1 MPFVPF
7 SEEEIAQQKRKQK
20 PKVYEAARFVPFT
33 DAEIA
38 ARSKTYT
45 YRGNAEPV
53 EGVTG
58 SAAVR
63 PTSGGRTG
71 ATSSGTAV
79 SVASS
84 ATPLKTAAK
93 EESEGGLL
101 PSSFRTGPI
110 TSKTEVD
117 RFVQNLQAERAAGLS
132 DTDVLNA
139 AVDHV
144 YRLYGVD
151 TQGERSLN
159 VLPAAGS
166 QLLED
171 IVDRL
176 GLSEAARSQ
185 AGIGSP
191 YYGGVNSTGKGDY
204 PFIRPWDERT
214 TSEESR
220 AFQQQE
226 RAEEFVGDVT
236 PGKAA
241 LLGVGSGMN
250 RVSTGL
256 EQLKNILQGDL
267 DPVQKNSMEYI
278 GDVVNEKGSGL
289 EKGLFSLTDNITAMA
304 PSMLA
309 GGPAGVMLT
318 GLTSGANSYRGS
330 RLEGYDAGESL
341 LYGVVNGALE
351 SALQYALGGLKGL
364 GKGGFS
370 KALAKTPLKDTLS
383 RATAKVIKSV
393 PMQNFLKSAASYG
406 GSMLDEGFEEY
417 VQALLDPVVR
427 NVILNEQN
435 SFEPFSEDKLYAAM
449 MGALTAGLMNA
460 PSNLAQYTQ
469 NRRAGNRIL
478 QNGETD
484 IALNQA
490 AEIADPDTQLS
501 RNIEYL
507 RGRQEGGKSVSP
519 ALLGKTMGSA
529 SALAVEKSTPAY
541 AARSTGQALGID
553 ENIIKTAEKLAE
565 NTGRRIEFV
574 ETLGEGRN
582 GKYDAATGTLYVAA
596 NSPNPILT
604 ILKHELTHS
613 IEGTKAYEELS
624 SYILDTIV
632 SESGISLDDIVRAKI
647 RQYAQRGETLDTQG
661 AIAELVADY
670 VGDNLF
676 TSEAAIRRLSAEK
689 PGVARRILNWI
700 RSLKT
705 KLAGTAEEKALARL
719 EKLYHEALMEPF
731 SKGGGVRYSFAGTTA
746 KTADIKAL
754 SQARKMQNEGADP
767 ETIRKETGWFQ
778 GYDGKWR
785 FEIDDSKA
793 VFRKDGDARLMQDA
807 KYQRLVELT
816 EKFGEGDLSEA
827 EILEMDRL
835 QDEFREQVWAEK
847 YLLSDFLEHTELYD
861 AYPELKYTSL
871 VFDEL
876 PGGEKGYYQPR
887 SNTIVLSNALFG
899 KDKDTLMHEIQ
910 HILQRYEGFAKGS
923 SPGYWN
929 GKIEEGYS
937 KRDKNGMD
945 LYRATAGE
953 IEARDVTAR
962 MNLTPEQ
969 RKNTRPDIDRTDVV
983 FAEDGA
989 QYSVEKMPDGRQ
1001 YVKADRDVIHGE
1013 NPDEWR
1019 KQVQNYINDSIRH
1032 GKDVVVYGAD
1042 GDALTITRDTAGKAR
1057 FRNEITL
1064 PDGSKRPMTDR
1075 EFAVKLR
1082 AESHIDELAQAST
1095 RGKYDVPDTKNHPFA
1110 KDGFNYRTAY
1120 FLDNDGSYYRLT
1132 LSVGKNGEVNT
1143 VYNVGKIK
1151 EAKLPLVAQRP
1162 TRMNAR
1168 PGRLASSPSV
1178 SQNTDGVNTSISETA
1193 PDDTQSSLGVSS
1205 GDTIADIKAMV
1216 EKYGA
1221 IKPGEA
1227 PARDVQ
1233 IPRQTND
1240 GTRVRQFVRT
1250 AAEAAQVP
1258 DSFVGGITQDVM
1270 DEVYNY
1276 VPISNQEAMNR
1287 AVNTVEKLGIDKA
1300 LEQWEAAANGAK
1312 GVNKY
1317 DMALGEYLLTLAGK
1331 NNDPALASKLIVELS
1346 TLGTEAGQAVQ
1357 AMSMLKR
1364 MTPEGKLMALQRI
1377 ADRLSRES
1385 KGEAVKIP
1393 EIIIDRMQRV
1403 NPTDTET
1410 ADRIFHDGLVSL
1422 AEQVPPTLLDKW
1434 NAWRYLA
1441 MLGNPRTHIRNIVG
1455 NAVFTPVV
1463 GIKNTLAGAIEGA
1476 MDAASRAAGGKGI
1489 ARTKT
1494 ALAALPFT
1502 KRREYLDFARQS
1514 YRKNKEKLDSGS
1526 RLNPAD
1532 IVRDNR
1538 PVFTSKLGKPVE
1550 AARKANSRAM
1560 QAEDGWFKRLHYER
1574 ALMQYLAANKI
1585 DLSKLDAQTQNR
1597 AENYAMREAQKATF
1611 ADDSAFANFLSRAA
1625 RSNKGAGLLI
1635 EGIAPFKKTPVN
1647 IAKRAIE
1654 YSPAGLLD
1662 TVTRGAYR
1670 LKKGDISAAEFID
1683 GLASG
1688 LTGTGIVALGMWLA
1702 SKGLLTGGLGYDD
1715 EDGLAR
1721 LQGAQE
1727 YALNLDDTS
1736 YTLDWA
1742 APAAL
1747 PLFVGAEIYN
1757 LFRESEK
1764 GEVPLPKMLEALTNL
1779 SEPMV
1784 NMSMLQGINDAI
1796 ENVKYSDSELTDLM
1810 LNTLV
1815 GYAGQGVPTLF
1826 GQIARTMDDTRR
1838 RNYVEQGSAFP
1849 RLQTELQRNKSKIP
1863 GALQTQPPY
1872 VDAWGR
1878 EEPSG
1883 SLAQR
1888 VFDNFISPGYT
1899 SRLQD
1904 SAMEEELRRLYGQ
1917 TGEGGVLPSAAG
1929 KSLTYQGEKYALS
1942 AEEYTQYQRTAG
1954 RTAYDMLESLT
1965 GSSAYRSLSEE
1976 QKVKAV
1982 GELYDYAADLAKEEM
1997 LQGRGVEYTPSSARE
2012 KLDAAKRNGIAV
2024 PMYLL
2029 FQVKVGELKADKK
2042 PNGDPIQG
2050 SKKRKV
2056 EALIREMGVTGN
2068 QRQVLLAL
2076 EGYGSEAQRERILS
2090 GESGGSGSGY
2100 GYLETDIDKLLK
2112 GALS

>member
-1 MPFVPF
+1 MGLSF
-7 SEEEIAQQKRKQK
+7 EEIRGKVIGGGTQPSDNLTFKGIASSDTQSLGEPDTFQALRDKVMRNAKAKREYISGQWG
-20 PKVYEAARFVPFT
+20 
-33 DAEIA
+33 
-38 ARSKTYT
+38 S
-45 YRGNAEPV
+45 V

-58 SAAVR
+58 SAAAK

-79 SVASS
+79 SVASN
-84 ATPLKTAAK
+84 AKPLKTAAK
-93 EESEGGLL
+93 GESEGGLL

-117 RFVQNLQAERAAGLS
+117 RFVQNLQAERASGLS
-132 DTDVLNA
+132 DTDALNA

-151 TQGERSLN
+151 TQGKRSLN

-267 DPVQKNSMEYI
+267 NPVQKNSMEYI

-507 RGRQEGGKSVSP
+507 RGRQESGKSVSP
-519 ALLGKTMGSA
+519 ALLGKTMESA
-529 SALAVEKSTPAY
+529 SKLAAEKSTPAY
-541 AARSTGQALGID
+541 VARSTGQALGID

-574 ETLGEGRN
+574 ETLGGID
-582 GKYDAATGTLYVAA
+582 GMYDASTGTLTVAA
-596 NSPNPILT
+596 DTPYPIRA

-613 IEGTKAYEELS
+613 LEGTKAYAELS
-624 SYILDTIV
+624 DFVLREFIETDAV
-632 SESGISLDDIVRAKI
+632 KSGLSLDAVVDAKI
-647 RQYAQRGETLDTQG
+647 AQYADAGKTLSRDD
-661 AIAELVADY
+661 AMRELVADY
-670 VGDNLF
+670 CASKLF
-676 TSEAAIRRLSAEK
+676 TNDAAIRRLSAEK

-705 KLAGTAEEKALARL
+705 KIAGTAEEKTLARA
-719 EKLYHEALMEPF
+719 EELYHEALMEPF
-731 SKGGGVRYSFAGTTA
+731 SKGEGVLYSIGYTTDNRPVVVVEEDILKDIPRAEWVKKVKETISRKFSGGIPVGGRLVKVNRISKNEYINSRYSQGIKSNDGSVYRDKL
-746 KTADIKAL
+746 KTANNL
-754 SQARKMQNEGADP
+754 
-767 ETIRKETGWFQ
+767 
-778 GYDGKWR
+778 
-785 FEIDDSKA
+785 
-793 VFRKDGDARLMQDA
+793 
-807 KYQRLVELT
+807 
-816 EKFGEGDLSEA
+816 
-827 EILEMDRL
+827 
-835 QDEFREQVWAEK
+835 DE
-847 YLLSDFLEHTELYD
+847 
-861 AYPELKYTSL
+861 
-871 VFDEL
+871 
-876 PGGEKGYYQPR
+876 
-887 SNTIVLSNALFG
+887 IVLSS
-899 KDKDTLMHEIQ
+899 T
-910 HILQRYEGFAKGS
+910 
-923 SPGYWN
+923 
-929 GKIEEGYS
+929 
-937 KRDKNGMD
+937 
-945 LYRATAGE
+945 
-953 IEARDVTAR
+953 
-962 MNLTPEQ
+962 
-969 RKNTRPDIDRTDVV
+969 
-983 FAEDGA
+983 
-989 QYSVEKMPDGRQ
+989 
-1001 YVKADRDVIHGE
+1001 
-1013 NPDEWR
+1013 
-1019 KQVQNYINDSIRH
+1019 NYINEDLKHERKDNFKEFARGDVLIRVG
-1032 GKDVVVYGAD
+1032 GKDY
-1042 GDALTITRDTAGKAR
+1042 TAKVIIG
-1057 FRNEITL
+1057 FTTGNQMVL
-1064 PDGSKRPMTDR
+1064 
-1075 EFAVKLR
+1075 
-1082 AESHIDELAQAST
+1082 
-1095 RGKYDVPDTKNHPFA
+1095 YDVIDFTPAKFELKKGDTQ
-1110 KDGFNYRTAY
+1110 YRYAQSA
-1120 FLDNDGSYYRLT
+1120 GSDRKRVSPYDP
-1132 LSVGKNGEVNT
+1132 T
-1143 VYNVGKIK
+1143 V
-1151 EAKLPLVAQRP
+1151 PQ
-1162 TRMNAR
+1162 
-1168 PGRLASSPSV
+1168 S
-1178 SQNTDGVNTSISETA
+1178 TDGVNTSISKNTG
-1193 PDDTQSSLGVSS
+1193 DDTQAALGYM
-1205 GDTIADIKAMV
+1205 GEDTAAALKQLV

-1357 AMSMLKR
+1357 ALSMLKR

-1393 EIIIDRMQRV
+1393 EPIIDRMQRV

-1611 ADDSAFANFLSRAA
+1611 ADDSAFANFLSHAA
-1625 RSNKGAGLLI
+1625 KSNKAAGLII
-1635 EGIAPFKKTPVN
+1635 EGIVPFKKTPVN

-1662 TVTRGAYR
+1662 TVTRGVYR
-1670 LKKGDISAAEFID
+1670 LKKGDISAADFID

-1715 EDGLAR
+1715 EDELAR

-1747 PLFVGAEIYN
+1747 PLFVGAEIEK
-1757 LFRESEK
+1757 LRQESKK
-1764 GEVPLPKMLEALTNL
+1764 GEVPFPKMLEALANL

-1796 ENVKYSDSELTDLM
+1796 ENVKYSDNELTNLA
-1810 LNTLV
+1810 LNTAT
-1815 GYAGQGVPTLF
+1815 GYLSQGIPTLF
-1826 GQIARTMDDTRR
+1826 GQIARTVDDTRR
-1838 RNYVEQGSAFP
+1838 RNYTEQGSAFP
-1849 RLQTELQRNKSKIP
+1849 TLQTAFQRGKSKIP
-1863 GALQTQPPY
+1863 GLLQTQQPY
-1872 VDAWGR
+1872 MDAWGR

-1883 SLAQR
+1883 NLAQR
-1888 VFDNFISPGYT
+1888 VFDNFISPGYS
-1899 SRLQD
+1899 SRLQ
-1904 SAMEEELRRLYGQ
+1904 SSPMEEELVRLNREV
-1917 TGEGGVLPSAAG
+1917 GEEADNAILPSAAS
-1929 KSLTYQGEKYALS
+1929 KSFTNAGDNVVLTA
-1942 AEEYTQYQRTAG
+1942 AEYTDYQKKIGQTS
-1954 RTAYDMLESLT
+1954 YELLSDLT
-1965 GSSAYRSLSEE
+1965 GSAAYRRLSDE
-1976 QKVKAV
+1976 QKAKAV
-1982 GELYDYAADLAKEEM
+1982 GEIYKYARDLGKKEI
-1997 LQGRGVEYTPSSARE
+1997 LTKRGEGYTPASVTKKIE
-2012 KLDAAKRNGIAV
+2012 AAVRNGISV
-2024 PMYLL
+2024 PDYLT
-2029 FQVKVGELKADKK
+2029 FSVRNSELEADKK
-2042 PNGDPIQG
+2042 PNGDPING

-2056 EALIREMGVTGN
+2056 EALIREMGVTGK

-2076 EGYGSEAQRERILS
+2076 ADYGSEAQRERILS
-2090 GESGGSGSGY
+2090 GESVGSGSGY

>member
-1 MPFVPF
+1 MAKLFTD
-7 SEEEIAQQKRKQK
+7 EEIANRWKQQENKL
-20 PKVYEAARFVPFT
+20 FT
-33 DAEIA
+33 PEEIA

-45 YRGNAEPV
+45 YPGNAEPV

-58 SAAVR
+58 SAAAR

-79 SVASS
+79 SVASN
-84 ATPLKTAAK
+84 AKPLKTAAK
-93 EESEGGLL
+93 GESEGGLL

-117 RFVQNLQAERAAGLS
+117 RFVKNLQAERASGLS
-132 DTDVLNA
+132 DTDALNA

-151 TQGERSLN
+151 TQGKRSLN

-267 DPVQKNSMEYI
+267 NPVQKNSMEYI

-507 RGRQEGGKSVSP
+507 RGRQESGKSVSP
-519 ALLGKTMGSA
+519 ALLGKTMESA
-529 SALAVEKSTPAY
+529 SKLAAEKSTPAY
-541 AARSTGQALGID
+541 VARSTGQALGID

-574 ETLGEGRN
+574 QTLGGID
-582 GKYDAATGTLYVAA
+582 GMYDASTGTLTVAA
-596 NSPNPILT
+596 DTPYPIRA

-613 IEGTKAYEELS
+613 LEGTKAYAELS
-624 SYILDTIV
+624 DFVLREFIETDAV
-632 SESGISLDDIVRAKI
+632 KSGLSLDAVVDAKI
-647 RQYAQRGETLDTQG
+647 AQYADAGKTLSRDDATR
-661 AIAELVADY
+661 ELVADY
-670 VGDNLF
+670 CASKLF
-676 TSEAAIRRLSAEK
+676 TNDAAIRRLSAEK

-700 RSLKT
+700 RSMKT
-705 KLAGTAEEKALARL
+705 KIAGTAEEKTLARA
-719 EKLYHEALMEPF
+719 EELYHEALMEPF
-731 SKGGGVRYSFAGTTA
+731 SKGEGIHYSLAGTNRNGIEVYETSPEIKSLSYRERMKKFLDIMEGQYKGRTA
-746 KTADIKAL
+746 KF
-754 SQARKMQNEGADP
+754 
-767 ETIRKETGWFQ
+767 IRNGHP
-778 GYDGKWR
+778 YYAR
-785 FEIDDSKA
+785 FENADVRKNIYGDKRSDSKGQ
-793 VFRKDGDARLMQDA
+793 RA
-807 KYQRLVELT
+807 K
-816 EKFGEGDLSEA
+816 
-827 EILEMDRL
+827 
-835 QDEFREQVWAEK
+835 
-847 YLLSDFLEHTELYD
+847 
-861 AYPELKYTSL
+861 
-871 VFDEL
+871 
-876 PGGEKGYYQPR
+876 
-887 SNTIVLSNALFG
+887 
-899 KDKDTLMHEIQ
+899 
-910 HILQRYEGFAKGS
+910 
-923 SPGYWN
+923 
-929 GKIEEGYS
+929 
-937 KRDKNGMD
+937 
-945 LYRATAGE
+945 
-953 IEARDVTAR
+953 
-962 MNLTPEQ
+962 
-969 RKNTRPDIDRTDVV
+969 
-983 FAEDGA
+983 
-989 QYSVEKMPDGRQ
+989 
-1001 YVKADRDVIHGE
+1001 
-1013 NPDEWR
+1013 
-1019 KQVQNYINDSIRH
+1019 IN
-1032 GKDVVVYGAD
+1032 VGAD
-1042 GDALTITRDTAGKAR
+1042 GNIFELVENAQYNGSRPETGKVSPAHQGVTHWDY
-1057 FRNEITL
+1057 FIKSVQI
-1064 PDGSKRPMTDR
+1064 DG
-1075 EFAVKLR
+1075 VV
-1082 AESHIDELAQAST
+1082 
-1095 RGKYDVPDTKNHPFA
+1095 YDMVANVRKKA
-1110 KDGFNYRTAY
+1110 
-1120 FLDNDGSYYRLT
+1120 DGSYVYSIQLNENKKIEAAPP
-1132 LSVGKNGEVNT
+1132 LSN
-1143 VYNVGKIK
+1143 NV
-1151 EAKLPLVAQRP
+1151 ALNRAF
-1162 TRMNAR
+1162 TTSTN
-1168 PGRLASSPSV
+1168 PSV
-1178 SQNTDGVNTSISETA
+1178 SQNADGVNTSISKNTG
-1193 PDDTQSSLGVSS
+1193 DDTQAALGYM
-1205 GDTIADIKAMV
+1205 GEDTAAALKQLV

-1227 PARDVQ
+1227 PARGVQ

-1357 AMSMLKR
+1357 ALSMLKR

-1393 EIIIDRMQRV
+1393 EPIIDRMQRV

-1611 ADDSAFANFLSRAA
+1611 ADDSAFANFLSHAA
-1625 RSNKGAGLLI
+1625 KSNKAAGLII
-1635 EGIAPFKKTPVN
+1635 EGIVPFKKTPVN

-1662 TVTRGAYR
+1662 TVTRGVYR
-1670 LKKGDISAAEFID
+1670 LKKGDISAADFID

-1715 EDGLAR
+1715 EDELAR

-1747 PLFVGAEIYN
+1747 PLFVGAEIEK
-1757 LFRESEK
+1757 LRQESKK
-1764 GEVPLPKMLEALTNL
+1764 GEVPFPKMLEALANL

-1796 ENVKYSDSELTDLM
+1796 ENVKYSDNELTNLA
-1810 LNTLV
+1810 LNTAT
-1815 GYAGQGVPTLF
+1815 GYLSQGIPTLF
-1826 GQIARTMDDTRR
+1826 GQIARTVDDTRR
-1838 RNYVEQGSAFP
+1838 RNYTEQGSAFP
-1849 RLQTELQRNKSKIP
+1849 TLQTAFQRGKSKIP
-1863 GALQTQPPY
+1863 GLLQTQQPY
-1872 VDAWGR
+1872 MDAWGR

-1883 SLAQR
+1883 NLAQR
-1888 VFDNFISPGYT
+1888 VFDNFISPGYS
-1899 SRLQD
+1899 SRLQ
-1904 SAMEEELRRLYGQ
+1904 SSPMEEELVRLNREV
-1917 TGEGGVLPSAAG
+1917 GEEADNAILPSAAS
-1929 KSLTYQGEKYALS
+1929 KSFTNAGDNVVLTA
-1942 AEEYTQYQRTAG
+1942 AEYTDYQKKIGQTS
-1954 RTAYDMLESLT
+1954 YELLSDLT
-1965 GSSAYRSLSEE
+1965 GSAAYRRLSDE
-1976 QKVKAV
+1976 QKAKAV
-1982 GELYDYAADLAKEEM
+1982 GEIYKYARDLGKKEILTE
-1997 LQGRGVEYTPSSARE
+1997 RGEGYTPASVTKKIE
-2012 KLDAAKRNGIAV
+2012 AAVRNGISV
-2024 PMYLL
+2024 PDYLT
-2029 FQVKVGELKADKK
+2029 FSVRNSELEADKK
-2042 PNGDPIQG
+2042 PNGDPING

-2090 GESGGSGSGY
+2090 GESVGSGSGY